1 MSLQQQMIAANV
13 RNWLMDLATG
23 AKAMSTTML
32 CAPCEKGEEWRY
44 EASTYSDIIVDG
56 LPTVHVHNIKLVAE
70 AAELELQHRTF
81 KKGDYYYRSFEGEDF
96 VVFNGVRFSDMAL
109 KEKKNDGK

>member
-13 RNWLMDLATG
+13 RNWLVDLATG

-32 CAPCEKGEEWRY
+32 CAPCEKSYEWKY
-44 EASTYSDIIVDG
+44 EASTYSDVVIDG

-70 AAELELQHRTF
+70 VAELELQHRTF
-81 KKGDYYYRSFEGEDF
+81 KKGDYYYQSFAGEDF

-109 KEKKNDGK
+109 KKEKK

>member
-13 RNWLMDLATG
+13 RNWLVDLATG
-23 AKAMSTTML
+23 AKAMGVSIL
-32 CAPCEKGEEWRY
+32 CAPCEKDEEWRY
-44 EASTYSDIIVDG
+44 EAGTYSDIIVDG

-81 KKGDYYYRSFEGEDF
+81 KKGDYYYRSFAGEDF
-96 VVFNGVRFSDMAL
+96 VVFNGVRFSDMIL
-109 KEKKNDGK
+109 RKEKK